1 MTTKNEQ
8 IDGSVTGTPIKSTKQ
23 VLLML
28 TKELGTPVAT
38 PEKRV
43 KSENRD
49 IEMITLSPV
58 AGHKRRFISTF
69 GPAPYFI
76 GYVKQIL

>member
-1 MTTKNEQ
+1 
-8 IDGSVTGTPIKSTKQ
+8 
-23 VLLML
+23 ML

-76 GYVKQIL
+76 GDPQPAPETHDQVLHSHGIKSE